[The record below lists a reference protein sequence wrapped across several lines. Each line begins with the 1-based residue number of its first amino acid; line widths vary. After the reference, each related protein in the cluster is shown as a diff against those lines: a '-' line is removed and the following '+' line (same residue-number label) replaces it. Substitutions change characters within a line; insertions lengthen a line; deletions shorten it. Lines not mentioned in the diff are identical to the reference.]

1 MFTVQDIPD
10 NLKSLGVKLV
20 GHQKRIKAMLSGR
33 ADVKEQFGF
42 VSASQVGCTL
52 VCSCATCCGSRG
64 LCRYLAQAESLF
76 LQCFSTD
83 SNEGTELV
91 SLARSFADQIPVHT
105 VSGAQVLKH
114 CAQHQC
120 VGFVFA
126 APPQPWHCSHAS
138 CRVLSLCRGDPATAA
153 TPLAVTGLINRC
165 RRKFGRGSE
174 GNTAMLLVDVS
185 GARQYDGMPLAA
197 WFRRLGTKPAA
208 CSLHAWC
215 WLIGM
220 IGASC

>member
-1 MFTVQDIPD
+1 M
-10 NLKSLGVKLV
+10 

-120 VGFVFA
+120 VGFVWLRHHSRGIALTLRVVSCRFAEATQRLLRRRWPSRVSSIGAAESSGA
-126 APPQPWHCSHAS
+126 APRETPRCCWWMCQAHVNTMA
-138 CRVLSLCRGDPATAA
+138 CRSP
-153 TPLAVTGLINRC
+153 
-165 RRKFGRGSE
+165 RGS
-174 GNTAMLLVDVS
+174 
-185 GARQYDGMPLAA
+185 AA
-197 WFRRLGTKPAA
+197 SVRNPRPA
-208 CSLHAWC
+208 CCMH
-215 WLIGM
+215 GV
-220 IGASC
+220 G

>member
-1 MFTVQDIPD
+1 
-10 NLKSLGVKLV
+10 
-20 GHQKRIKAMLSGR
+20 
-33 ADVKEQFGF
+33 
-42 VSASQVGCTL
+42 
-52 VCSCATCCGSRG
+52 
-64 LCRYLAQAESLF
+64 LF

-208 CSLHAWC
+208 CMLHAWC

-220 IGASC
+220 IGASCQAWSTIPLLHKPRGCAWCPTCVTAKTTWRAWASRWCAPC